1 MSPRFSPA
9 VEPPCATISRQRPLI
24 LRILGGL
31 LRREIQLYLEN
42 IVQQNK
48 VLVSEKLSWSIVSG
62 YEYLWLR
69 KDRREDATV
78 FIFGEYWFACILSQ
92 IDATLQE
99 FRMHLPWIAQLITRK
114 QPDWTGNWT
123 SSPRRMSAIQRCFC
137 FVFFFSVWVWALANP
152 PLSHFTVFLFSV
164 TVLPLPI
171 APAPSWRYFYSASNK
186 NATISRGYLFRFDL
200 FETGLRVHSSK
211 VLVTFR
217 AWNQMFQWKSRE

>member
-1 MSPRFSPA
+1 MRSLCSNRFCVEKVEQTWARLLRRLFRCFGHLDHFVLHFAFYLSSTLFFRYASVVCSMKCTRFDFKGRRTACPA

-31 LRREIQLYLEN
+31 LRKIQLYLEN
-42 IVQQNK
+42 IFQQNE
-48 VLVSEKLSWSIVSG
+48 VLVSEKFSWSIVSG

-92 IDATLQE
+92 IDAILQE
-99 FRMHLPWIAQLITRK
+99 FRMHLPWIVQLITRK

-137 FVFFFSVWVWALANP
+137 FVFFF
-152 PLSHFTVFLFSV
+152 
-164 TVLPLPI
+164 
-171 APAPSWRYFYSASNK
+171 
-186 NATISRGYLFRFDL
+186 
-200 FETGLRVHSSK
+200 
-211 VLVTFR
+211 
-217 AWNQMFQWKSRE
+217 FQCECEH